1 MGKLTSE
8 KGKLIREEYST
19 TKEKNVCD
27 QIGVNQI
34 KGIKTKVD
42 GTNGVENVSI
52 KNFTGKSTQVHLTT
66 QKHFIKVMKLD
77 NNSINFINMFCGSE
91 SINNNGKDR
100 FHISEINTIY
110 VESFLKFLNKNKI
123 KVVDLI
129 VNNGYNITSIVYN
142 DLKNNN
148 LSEIT
153 YDDIIGKIEQCSW
166 VALKGGIHLKNS
178 QNKTYFHFQ
187 REGKKNK
194 NNRYNVLWHIH
205 DNLFI

>member
-27 QIGVNQI
+27 QIGLTQI

-66 QKHFIKVMKLD
+66 QKRFIEVMKLD
-77 NNSINFINMFCGSE
+77 NDSINFINMFCGSE
-91 SINNNGKDR
+91 SINN
-100 FHISEINTIY
+100 IY
-110 VESFLKFLNKNKI
+110 VESFLKFLNENKI

-129 VNNGYNITSIVYN
+129 VNNGYNITSIVYK
-142 DLKNNN
+142 DLKNDN

-153 YDDIIGKIEQCSW
+153 YDDIIRKIEQCSW
-166 VALKGGIHLKNS
+166 VALKGGIHLKNNE
-178 QNKTYFHFQ
+178 NKTYFHFQ

-205 DNLFI
+205 DNLFV